1 MPNKTFIIDPDDPKI
16 KHRFLICDF
25 ACNVF
30 LRFHDDLF
38 FIDYDNGPHA
48 PKIYVFYPHMKTWTV
63 NGDLDLFTA
72 TAPTHRKTTLTIKVR
87 KTAIGTYSVLV
98 TENAS
103 DHIATRLQ
111 FNTEAQQANALFELL
126 SKKQKLA
133 HKTTHALS

>member
-1 MPNKTFIIDPDDPKI
+1 MPNKNLVFDPDEPKI

-25 ACNVF
+25 DCNVF

-38 FIDYDNGPHA
+38 FIDYDHGPHA
-48 PKIYVFYPHMKTWTV
+48 PKIYVFYPNMKRWTV

-87 KTAIGTYSVLV
+87 KTAIGTYSVLL
-98 TENAS
+98 TETAD

-111 FNTEAQQANALFELL
+111 FDTEAKQAKALFELL

-133 HKTTHALS
+133 SKTAHALS